1 VHVVAKCGVLGW
13 ESDFGTIHGPEFTP
27 VQRRGRA
34 TRVAR
39 PLTGRS
45 PD

>member
-1 VHVVAKCGVLGW
+1 VHVVTQCRVLGW
-13 ESDFGTIHGPEFTP
+13 KIDFGTIHGREFTP
-27 VQRRGRA
+27 AQSKGRA

-45 PD
+45 PA